1 MDIAATMPVFSAPG
15 DAELIKAV
23 LTLPEIIHYFS
34 VWHIFFTRFISF
46 FDAWYRI
53 LAYHAPP
60 DNPGAKIMHEKIYVI
75 GHRNPDTDS
84 IASAIGY
91 AAFRHALGQ
100 TNVIPAMA
108 GTPNPQTSYILKRL
122 GIAPPLYLADV
133 HPRVKDVVSRSP
145 VTALMNLPLR
155 DALELFHRHAIRVLP
170 VVDDEQKP
178 IGVVS
183 LLKLS
188 EKYLVAGTDR
198 RRGVD
203 SSLKL
208 LVTTLESTVLCGEM
222 TDEIEHLHLF
232 IGAMTEESFSKRIEG
247 YDPSTLLVMTGDRPS
262 IHLSAIESG
271 VRLLIVTGGL
281 PVREDLLKL
290 ACQKGVAVLSTPF
303 DTATAA
309 SLTRLSTPLSC
320 FVDNK
325 FEQIGV
331 MDSLEH
337 LRLKLL
343 HSGEPAVIAL
353 EADGSIAGVATKS
366 SLLTPLPYALILV
379 DHNELSQAVPGAES
393 VEILAVIDH
402 HKLGNPPTNQ
412 PITFMAA
419 PVGST
424 CSMVASLY
432 RERGM
437 EPDQQIASLLLAGI
451 MSDTVIL
458 KSPTTTKRDREL
470 VAWLEPI
477 AGIEHSEFGRD
488 IFASCSGFASH
499 SSLEKAVR
507 ADFKQFSAG
516 DTVFGIGQVEV
527 VGFDEFHELKEQIR
541 SILLDVKEA
550 DKLDM
555 AALMVTDIY
564 SETTLL
570 LAEGKNELAH
580 IMGYP
585 QQEPNLYE
593 LQGVM
598 SRKKQMV
605 PHLMKVLG
613 AL

>member
-1 MDIAATMPVFSAPG
+1 MAGM
-15 DAELIKAV
+15 
-23 LTLPEIIHYFS
+23 
-34 VWHIFFTRFISF
+34 
-46 FDAWYRI
+46 
-53 LAYHAPP
+53 
-60 DNPGAKIMHEKIYVI
+60 EKQIYVI

-84 IASAIGY
+84 IASAIAY
-91 AAFRHALGQ
+91 AALRRSLGHE
-100 TNVIPAMA
+100 NVIAAMA
-108 GTPNPQTSYILKRL
+108 GSPNPQTSYILNRL

-133 HPRVKDVVSRSP
+133 HPKVRDVIGRNP
-145 VTALMNLPLR
+145 ITAHADLPLK
-155 DALELFHRHAIRVLP
+155 DALELFHQHAIRFLP
-170 VVDDEQKP
+170 VIDQQRVP
-178 IGVVS
+178 LGVVS

-203 SSLKL
+203 SSPMSLCHC
-208 LVTTLESTVLCGEM
+208 LEATVLAGELNQAV
-222 TDEIEHLHLF
+222 EHLHLF
-232 IGAMTEESFSKRIEG
+232 IGAMTEESFNKRIDG
-247 YDPSTLLVMTGDRPS
+247 YDPASLLILTGDRPS
-262 IHLSAIESG
+262 IQQSAIEAG
-271 VRLLIVTGGL
+271 VRLLVVTGGL
-281 PVREDLLKL
+281 PVRNDLVAL
-290 ACQKGVAVLSTPF
+290 ARCRQVIILSTPH

-309 SLTRLSTPLSC
+309 WLARLSTPLSS
-320 FVDNK
+320 FIEQR
-325 FEQIGV
+325 FERIGV
-331 MDSLEH
+331 TEPLEH

-343 HSGEPAVIAL
+343 HSGEPAVVAV
-353 EADGSIAGVATKS
+353 EEDGSIAGVATKS

-437 EPDQQIASLLLAGI
+437 TPEKPIAALLLAGI

-458 KSPTTTKRDREL
+458 KSPTTTKRDHEL

-477 AGIEHSEFGRD
+477 AGLDHASFGRD
-488 IFASCSGFASH
+488 IFASCSGFSAH
-499 SSLEKAVR
+499 ATLEKAVR

-516 DTVFGIGQVEV
+516 ETSFGVGQVEV
-527 VGFDEFHELKEQIR
+527 VGFDEFFELKDQLRIVLR
-541 SILLDVKEA
+541 QVKEA

-555 AALMVTDIY
+555 AGLMVTDIY
-564 SETTLL
+564 SETTLF

-580 IMGYP
+580 LMGYP
-585 QQEPNLYE
+585 QQEPHLYE
-593 LQGVM
+593 LKGVM

-605 PHLMKVLG
+605 PHLLKVLG

>member
-1 MDIAATMPVFSAPG
+1 
-15 DAELIKAV
+15 
-23 LTLPEIIHYFS
+23 
-34 VWHIFFTRFISF
+34 
-46 FDAWYRI
+46 
-53 LAYHAPP
+53 
-60 DNPGAKIMHEKIYVI
+60 MHEKIYVI

-84 IASAIGY
+84 IASAIAY

-100 TNVIPAMA
+100 ENVIAAMA
-108 GTPNPQTSYILKRL
+108 GRPNPQTSYILNRL

-133 HPRVKDVVSRSP
+133 HPKVRDVISKSP
-145 VTALMNLPLR
+145 ITAATDLPLK

-170 VVDDEQKP
+170 VVDQEQKP
-178 IGVVS
+178 QGVVS

-188 EKYLVAGTDR
+188 EKYLVAGSDR

-203 SSLKL
+203 SSPKALAHC
-208 LVTTLESTVLCGEM
+208 LEATVLVGELS
-222 TDEIEHLHLF
+222 DDVEHLHLF

-247 YDPSTLLVMTGDRPS
+247 YDPVSLLIMTGDRPS
-262 IHLSAIESG
+262 IQQSAIESG
-271 VRLLIVTGGL
+271 VRLLVITGGFK
-281 PVREDLLKL
+281 VREDFLSL
-290 ACQKGVAVLSTPF
+290 AKERDVTVFSTPH

-309 SLTRLSTPLSC
+309 SLVRLSTPLSC
-320 FVDNK
+320 FVDQK
-325 FEQIGV
+325 FERIGV
-331 MDSLEH
+331 MESVEH
-337 LRLKLL
+337 LRLKLM
-343 HSGEPAVIAL
+343 HSGEPAVIAV
-353 EADGSIAGVATKS
+353 EEDGSIAGVATKS

-379 DHNELSQAVPGAES
+379 DHNELGQAVPGAES

-437 EPDQQIASLLLAGI
+437 EPDTTIAALLLAGI

-470 VAWLEPI
+470 VVWLEPI
-477 AGIEHSEFGRD
+477 AGLEHVAFGRD
-488 IFASCSGFASH
+488 IFASCSGFSAH
-499 SSLEKAVR
+499 ATLEKAVR
-507 ADFKQFSAG
+507 ADFKQFTAG
-516 DTVFGIGQVEV
+516 ETSFGVGQVEV
-527 VGFDEFHELKEQIR
+527 VGFDEFYELKEQLR
-541 SILLDVKEA
+541 EILRLVKEA
-550 DKLDM
+550 DKLDLTG
-555 AALMVTDIY
+555 LMVTDIY
-564 SETTLL
+564 SETTLF

-580 IMGYP
+580 LMGYP
-585 QQEPNLYE
+585 QLEPHLYE
-593 LQGVM
+593 LKGVM